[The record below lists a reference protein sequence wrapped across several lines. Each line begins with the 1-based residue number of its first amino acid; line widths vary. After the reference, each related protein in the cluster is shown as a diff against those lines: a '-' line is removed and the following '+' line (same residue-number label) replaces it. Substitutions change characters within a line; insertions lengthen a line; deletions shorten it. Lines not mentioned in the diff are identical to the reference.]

1 MTVRYGTWQYWRP
14 SVQVI
19 DRRKALSI
27 PPIWR
32 LAFRPFF
39 LAGSVYALLAIPLWV
54 AAWTGLWPGFQPT
67 GGWLAWHRHEM
78 LFGFAMAIVA
88 GFLLTAVQTWT
99 GQTAPSGNR
108 LMGLALLWLA
118 ARLGWLFGLPA
129 EWLAPLD
136 LLFLL
141 ALAWM
146 MAQMLWAVRQ
156 KRNYPIV
163 VVLSL
168 MFGADLLVLSGLLQ
182 GSDALQRQGVLAG
195 LWLVAALMALI
206 GGRVIPFFTQRGLGK
221 VEALKPWVWLDVA
234 LLVGTGVIALLHA
247 VGIAMQPH
255 PVLGLLFAA
264 IGAGHLLRL
273 ARWYDKGIW
282 KVGLLWSLH
291 LAMLWLVVAAFGL
304 ALWHFGLLAQS
315 SPSLHALSVGS
326 MSGLILAM
334 IARVTLGH
342 TGRPLQLPA
351 GIVGAF
357 VLFNLGTAARVFL
370 SVIWPVAG
378 LWLAASCWALA
389 FALYVWRYAPMLVAS
404 RVDGHPG

>member
-1 MTVRYGTWQYWRP
+1 M
-14 SVQVI
+14 QVI

-27 PPIWR
+27 APIWR

-54 AAWTGLWPGFQPT
+54 ATWTGHWPGFQPT

-99 GQTAPSGNR
+99 GQIAPSGNR

-141 ALAWM
+141 ALAWV
-146 MAQMLWAVRQ
+146 MARMLWAVRQ

-163 VVLSL
+163 VVLAL
-168 MFGADLLVLSGLLQ
+168 MFGADLLVLTGLLQ

-221 VEALKPWVWLDVA
+221 LEAVKPWVWLDVA

-247 VGIAMQPH
+247 FGLAMRPQPL
-255 PVLGLLFAA
+255 LGLLFAP
-264 IGAGHLLRL
+264 IGVGHLLRL

-282 KVGLLWSLH
+282 KVGLL
-291 LAMLWLVVAAFGL
+291 VARGD
-304 ALWHFGLLAQS
+304 ALDG
-315 SPSLHALSVGS
+315 
-326 MSGLILAM
+326 
-334 IARVTLGH
+334 
-342 TGRPLQLPA
+342 GRDLRP
-351 GIVGAF
+351 G
-357 VLFNLGTAARVFL
+357 
-370 SVIWPVAG
+370 
-378 LWLAASCWALA
+378 ALA
-389 FALYVWRYAPMLVAS
+389 FRPAGAVQPGAARTDCRLHERTDPGDDRPGDPRPYRPAFAAAGGDRRGLRPVQPGHGVAGVSLGRLAGDRSVAGGDLLGAGLCPLCLALRADAAGPARGWP
-404 RVDGHPG
+404 PGLNGGT